1 MQEGWKGKRN
11 QVRNIFIH
19 SLGHPPHGASIF
31 LVVMRGWISPFI
43 LEIACGLSSTIPGWG
58 KYLDQGSP
66 ANIDESPEVREQ
78 LFCKPKGVQ
87 QDENLF
93 LPGATSRK
101 Y

>member
-1 MQEGWKGKRN
+1 MGMVGC
-11 QVRNIFIH
+11 
-19 SLGHPPHGASIF
+19 
-31 LVVMRGWISPFI
+31 ISPFI
-43 LEIACGLSSTIPGWG
+43 LDMACGLSSPSSGWG